1 VRYRQWL
8 RQRTRWFKGWM
19 QTWLVHMRRPL
30 QVRRELGWRGFVAL
44 QLLVG
49 GTVLSALVHLVFLA
63 FVIVDAWSGALFD
76 NGATS
81 EESVRK
87 YLALATLAVGYLG
100 SMLFGLVGL
109 ARRQMIGSAWVLAT
123 IPFYWLLL
131 SVAAWRA
138 LFQLVFA
145 PHRWEKTEHG
155 LGRTSMRAER
165 RK

>member
-1 VRYRQWL
+1 
-8 RQRTRWFKGWM
+8 
-19 QTWLVHMRRPL
+19 
-30 QVRRELGWRGFVAL
+30 
-44 QLLVG
+44 
-49 GTVLSALVHLVFLA
+49 
-63 FVIVDAWSGALFD
+63 
-76 NGATS
+76 
-81 EESVRK
+81 
-87 YLALATLAVGYLG
+87 
-100 SMLFGLVGL
+100 
-109 ARRQMIGSAWVLAT
+109 MIGSAWVLAT